1 MNILKVCTL
10 QGKGY
15 NFSFFSNFLNV
26 KKHAKFPQRLLPVI
40 NRDISHFVNFILVY
54 VGVNDVIPNS
64 YLHMEKTLISRERNK
79 ILKNQGFPSSSFR

>member
-40 NRDISHFVNFILVY
+40 NRDISHFVNFIL
-54 VGVNDVIPNS
+54 
-64 YLHMEKTLISRERNK
+64 ISRERNK